1 MSDTSNLMV
10 NRCSGLTFFRSVI
23 RLKMLSLMLIAL
35 FPFVC
40 AVCFSLAGAPVKLR
54 INTRHGIE
62 NARGAVSDAGLS
74 LTSQV
79 VVSASSE
86 QNGQPYLPPDRLLTD
101 GLAHGATILS
111 SSFSGWSV
119 LYDSSGYQQLT
130 GKGVVHVYAYEP
142 RQPQPLQA
150 PPPAAFVT
158 VNRIGGTSGG
168 GIEFGVPTTYMNGKG
183 KSSTASGVTAQ
194 LAGLM
199 ACLKYRHPSWNWFDV
214 KAALRATASNFAS
227 GYDPRAYGYGVI
239 DYQAADAL
247 ADAEKLP
254 LFGPATIAG
263 RLAGDR
269 LVFRINAFQQQRR
282 FSDVLFSFSTRPK
295 PLPKEM
301 TLNDITAMG
310 GSFLFSSYLSREKA
324 TYVYRLSPAESTYFV
339 WFTQDSH
346 GSYSRIEPYSILGP
360 FSGSAS
366 NQAGVSSA
374 QAAPVPAAAQPL
386 TILQSAP

>member
-1 MSDTSNLMV
+1 MPDSSNV
-10 NRCSGLTFFRSVI
+10 TVSVGSGLLSFRPVT
-23 RLKMLSLMLIAL
+23 RMKMFSLLMIAL
-35 FPFVC
+35 LAFFC
-40 AVCFSLAGAPVKLR
+40 AVRFSQAGAPIKLR
-54 INTRHGIE
+54 INTMHGIE

-74 LTSQV
+74 LISQV

-86 QNGQPYLPPDRLLTD
+86 QNGQPYLPPDKLLAD

-111 SSFSGWSV
+111 SSFSGWNI
-119 LYDSSGYQQLT
+119 LYDSAGYQKLT
-130 GKGVVHVYAYEP
+130 GTGVAHVFAYEP

-168 GIEFGVPTTYMNGKG
+168 GIEFGVPVTYMNGKG
-183 KSSTASGVTAQ
+183 KSSTPSGVTAQ

-214 KAALRATASNFAS
+214 KAALRATASNFAT
-227 GYDPRAYGYGVI
+227 GYDPQTYGYGVI
-239 DYQAADAL
+239 DYQAADAF

-295 PLPKEM
+295 PLPKEL
-301 TLNDITAMG
+301 TLNDITALG
-310 GSFLFSSYLSREKA
+310 GSYLFSSYLSREKA
-324 TYVYRLSPAESTYFV
+324 TYIHRLSPTESTYFV

-360 FSGSAS
+360 FSGSSS
-366 NQAGVSSA
+366 NQAG
-374 QAAPVPAAAQPL
+374 APPAKATSVPAAAQPR
-386 TILQSAP
+386 TF